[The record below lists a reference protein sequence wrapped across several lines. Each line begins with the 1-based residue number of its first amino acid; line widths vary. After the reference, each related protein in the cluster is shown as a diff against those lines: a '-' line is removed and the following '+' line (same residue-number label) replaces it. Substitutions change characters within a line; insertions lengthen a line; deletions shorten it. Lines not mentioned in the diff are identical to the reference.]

1 MKISLYEARN
11 YGCTSTGSPILVPQ
25 ISPISRVF
33 TAHDAAPFMACLDT
47 LLFFDGWLRLVSPHT
62 RNKKLVQ
69 QNTSSS
75 KQQSSELFPSSSPA
89 SISILQSM
97 SVRLHPYLS
106 YVWAIRN
113 RPKIPNSSALEWRS
127 HRRPRRATRSGTRP
141 WERRDK
147 LSRCDGWGPEK
158 WGLNPRFMGYEIYI
172 L

>member
-75 KQQSSELFPSSSPA
+75 QQQSSELFPSSSPA

-106 YVWAIRN
+106 YVWATRN

-127 HRRPRRATRSGTRP
+127 HRRPRRATRSETRP

-147 LSRCDGWGPEK
+147 LSR
-158 WGLNPRFMGYEIYI
+158 
-172 L
+172 